1 MTITGRTKIVGVIGD
16 PVTHSRSP
24 QMHNAAFQELGLDY
38 VYVAFPVVRGDLPM
52 ALLGFQ
58 ALRIAGI
65 NATIPHKPD
74 LVPLVGRLSREA
86 EIIGAV
92 NTLVFTEDG
101 TEGHNTDARGFLA
114 ALEEEGLDLKTG
126 KPATIL
132 GAGGAARAIV
142 VALALQGIEPIH
154 IVNRTPE
161 RATLLAK
168 DIAQQTGVEITGDA
182 LDAPQLRDWLGESQ
196 LLVNTTSAGMDPSL
210 PLIVDP
216 DWFPKGMIFYDIVY
230 TPPETR
236 LMAAARE
243 RGMAVLGG
251 IGMLVHQGAIAFELW
266 TGIEPPVETM
276 RKALMSALGLTDE

>member
-101 TEGHNTDARGFLA
+101 TEGHNTDARG
-114 ALEEEGLDLKTG
+114 
-126 KPATIL
+126 
-132 GAGGAARAIV
+132 
-142 VALALQGIEPIH
+142 
-154 IVNRTPE
+154 
-161 RATLLAK
+161 
-168 DIAQQTGVEITGDA
+168 
-182 LDAPQLRDWLGESQ
+182 
-196 LLVNTTSAGMDPSL
+196 
-210 PLIVDP
+210 
-216 DWFPKGMIFYDIVY
+216 
-230 TPPETR
+230 
-236 LMAAARE
+236 
-243 RGMAVLGG
+243 
-251 IGMLVHQGAIAFELW
+251 
-266 TGIEPPVETM
+266 
-276 RKALMSALGLTDE
+276 